1 MLMSLNRIFTLGLI
15 PAILLSLLAV
25 ITSAEE
31 GDTPSA
37 GTQREL
43 FQVAEHRAFV
53 IMPKDEFRK
62 EGPVPW
68 IRYAP
73 TLGDVYPREQE
84 YWMFNHFLKEGIA
97 IAGIDAGESY
107 GSPKGSALFQSLYQE
122 LTLKRH
128 FGPKPVLLAR
138 SRGGLML
145 YNWAVDHPDSVGGIA
160 GIYPVCNLASY
171 PGLKRAAPAYKM
183 TEQELQK
190 NLTTYNPI
198 DRLARLAKA
207 KVPIFHIHGDIDKVV
222 PLEANSA
229 IVAKR
234 YKSLGG
240 PMELEVVKG
249 QGHNLWEGW
258 FHSERLTKFVIQHAI
273 KK

>member
-1 MLMSLNRIFTLGLI
+1 MSLNRIFTLGLI

-68 IRYAP
+68 IWYAP

-145 YNWAVDHPDSVGGIA
+145 YNWAVAHPDSVGGIA